1 MDEMERAESGRIEPV
16 HPGAGHPEHVQEG
29 ADEATE
35 SERLAG
41 LLEQIRADVA
51 QGAVHDPVGE
61 LRLRLT
67 EEGRPA
73 EGPAFE
79 ALAAQLTS
87 E

>member
-1 MDEMERAESGRIEPV
+1 MDES
-16 HPGAGHPEHVQEG
+16 EHVQEG
-29 ADEATE
+29 AEEATE
-35 SERLAG
+35 EERLAG

-51 QGAVHDPVGE
+51 QGAVQDPVAE
-61 LRLRLT
+61 LKLRLT

-73 EGPAFE
+73 EGPLFD